1 MGRTDRAS
9 RLIDA
14 TPAQVY
20 AALVDPDALAAWL
33 PPGGMTGRFEHFDA
47 RPRGSYRLILT
58 YDDPDATAGKSS
70 GGSDIVAARFLELS
84 PGERVLQAVD
94 FESDDPIYGGTMRMT
109 WTVTAADGGALVEI
123 TAQDVP
129 PGISAADHA
138 TGMASSLANLADYVE
153 R

>member
-47 RPRGSYRLILT
+47 RPGGSYRLILT

-70 GGSDIVAARFLELS
+70 GGSDIVAARFLELAWRTCPS
-84 PGERVLQAVD
+84 GRRLRVGRSHLRRHDAND
-94 FESDDPIYGGTMRMT
+94 LDGHGG
-109 WTVTAADGGALVEI
+109 
-123 TAQDVP
+123 
-129 PGISAADHA
+129 
-138 TGMASSLANLADYVE
+138 
-153 R
+153 